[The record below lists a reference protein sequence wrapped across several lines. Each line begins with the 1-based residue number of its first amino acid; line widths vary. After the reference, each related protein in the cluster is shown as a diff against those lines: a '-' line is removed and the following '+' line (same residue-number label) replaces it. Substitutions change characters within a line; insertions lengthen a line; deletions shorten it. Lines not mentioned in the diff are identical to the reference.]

1 MFNLY
6 DKDENCVSSFTSLNE
21 AKVSMIS
28 LYCKEELPRLA
39 RILETNDYIEMV
51 KKDKETAFNDGY
63 IEDFMS
69 IKEEG

>member
-6 DKDENCVSSFTSLNE
+6 DRNGTCVASFTSLKE
-21 AKVSMIS
+21 AKVSMIYT
-28 LYCKEELPRLA
+28 YCQKEIPRLA
-39 RILETNDYIEMV
+39 RLLEINDYIEMV

-63 IEDFMS
+63 IEDFMT

>member
-6 DKDENCVSSFTSLNE
+6 DRNENCVGSFMSLKE
-21 AKVSMIS
+21 AKVSMIYA
-28 LYCKEELPRLA
+28 YCQKEVPRLA
-39 RILETNDYIEMV
+39 RLLEINDYIEMV

-63 IEDFMS
+63 IEDFMT